1 MGEKS
6 TGNWKAAEEAEL
18 YLRGIP
24 KDLLGPAGRVLVL
37 NPPVLTKRDT
47 AATLRGIKGRRS
59 EPRAISQ
66 PPLMT
71 DVGSD

>member
-1 MGEKS
+1 MDEKS
-6 TGNWKAAEEAEL
+6 TRNWKAAEEAEL
-18 YLRGIP
+18 YLRGIQ
-24 KDLLGPAGRVLVL
+24 KDLLGPAGQILVS

-59 EPRAISQ
+59 ERRAISQ

-71 DVGSD
+71 DVSSD